1 MARADDLYPSRYLR
15 ESDLKGRDITLT
27 ISRVEITKIGEDTKP
42 VAYFEGKQ
50 KGLVL
55 NKTMFNVIAK
65 VTGELDSD
73 DWGGHRITIYPTETE
88 FRGDVVACI
97 RVRLRTNAAERPPAQ
112 PPPMPVNPE
121 DIPF

>member
-1 MARADDLYPSRYLR
+1 MAKADDLYPSRYLK

-27 ISRVEITKIGEDTKP
+27 IDRVEVTKIGEDKKP

-55 NKTMFNVIAK
+55 NKTMFNAVAK
-65 VTGELDSD
+65 VTGEPDSD

-88 FRGDVVACI
+88 FRGDAVACI
-97 RVRLRTNAAERPPAQ
+97 RVRLRTAVSSAPAPAPPPAAADDG
-112 PPPMPVNPE
+112 PP
-121 DIPF
+121 F

>member
-1 MARADDLYPSRYLR
+1 MAKADDLYPSRYLK

-27 ISRVEITKIGEDTKP
+27 IERVEVTKIGEDKKP

-55 NKTMFNVIAK
+55 NKTMFNVITK
-65 VTGELDSD
+65 ITGEPDSD

-97 RVRLRTNAAERPPAQ
+97 RVRLRTAEAASQ
-112 PPPMPVNPE
+112 PPPPPPTSDYE
-121 DIPF
+121 PDF